1 MMGFVF
7 ILSGLPEK
15 KKRSIGDD
23 SVMTVICDTEIDVK
37 KDFNYECKKI
47 IDHSVFSMMSSPL
60 KCLINF
66 LTHSCLQVL

>member
-37 KDFNYECKKI
+37 KDFN
-47 IDHSVFSMMSSPL
+47 
-60 KCLINF
+60 
-66 LTHSCLQVL
+66 